1 MRKLLVSFIVL
12 FTLIFSYTILAQEMG
27 SLRRSYNKDFPVK
40 LMKPTGTPLAAG
52 TYTIGSGGNFPTID
66 SAFSKLSTDGIAGTV
81 TLELID
87 DLYTAPTDNYGF
99 LLNGP
104 IPGAAHDNRVTIK
117 PAANKNVTIEGN
129 GEAVITFLNTSHL
142 TLDGTSL
149 TGSATLTFHAL
160 YNNQFIWNDCVHF
173 LDNSDYNLI
182 QNIIFISEDNNR
194 ACAGLVLYTS
204 WNVGIFA
211 PDSNSVKNNFVKKAG
226 FGIVLQG
233 SVNTRV
239 IGNIIK
245 ENIIGSESDSLI
257 SVGIHIVK
265 SQNSIVENNVVQNLK
280 VSGIIPSDDLVM
292 GINSYYS
299 YGDIIRK
306 NVVHNLKSSSGYTS
320 VGILLSGSIGEVG
333 NNNLVYNNMVY
344 DIQSTSTAFNNR
356 VTGIQ
361 IWNQNNPK
369 IYYNSIY
376 LSGTGTNKYG
386 SAALYIESQCTNVE
400 AKNNIFINTRDE
412 GQYCA
417 SAIYDYSATNLISDY
432 NDLFYDNTN
441 SNNCLVRISNTKYN
455 TLADWRAMGKDINSV
470 SKAVN
475 FVSATDLHLT
485 GFSNGDIDLIGTPI
499 AGITTDIDGD
509 TRNALYP
516 YKGADEASV
525 QLPVEL
531 KSFTAQAE
539 NQKIILKWTT
549 ATELNNNGFEIQRRV
564 AESDFATIG
573 FVKGEGTTT
582 NQKEYSYIDKDL
594 VDGKYSYR
602 LKQIDF
608 NGTFEYSDV
617 IEVDVRT
624 LDEFALEQNFPNP
637 FNPTTTIGYVLK
649 EKSNAKLI
657 LLNAIG
663 EEITVLVNEEQDKG
677 FHKVDFNAANL
688 PSGVYFY
695 RLQAGSFAETKKML
709 LLK

>member
-81 TLELID
+81 ILELID

-104 IPGAAHDNRVTIK
+104 IPGADENNRVSIK
-117 PAANKNVTIEGN
+117 PATNKNVIVEGSGIGVFN
-129 GEAVITFLNTSHL
+129 FNNVSFITF
-142 TLDGTSL
+142 DGIEL
-149 TGSATLTFHAL
+149 TGSTTLTIKSN
-160 YNNQFIWNDCVHF
+160 YNAQFEFNDCLDF
-173 LDNSDYNLI
+173 WDNSDNNI
-182 QNIIFISEDNNR
+182 VQNIVFICGDHTRLS
-194 ACAGLVLYTS
+194 CAIS
-204 WNVGIFA
+204 FWNMSNPNPLSN
-211 PDSNSVKNNFVKKAG
+211 PDSNLIRNNFIKEGAFGIFIGNSPTNARPTGNKINGNKIGSETDSLIGRGIQIEFTQNTIIQDNSIQNLRMILQQSYPSIGIGSFRGSEDIIRNNIVHNIKNIQELTV
-226 FGIVLQG
+226 GIVLTGEASYHG
-233 SVNTRV
+233 S
-239 IGNIIK
+239 
-245 ENIIGSESDSLI
+245 
-257 SVGIHIVK
+257 
-265 SQNSIVENNVVQNLK
+265 
-280 VSGIIPSDDLVM
+280 
-292 GINSYYS
+292 
-299 YGDIIRK
+299 
-306 NVVHNLKSSSGYTS
+306 
-320 VGILLSGSIGEVG
+320 
-333 NNNLVYNNMVY
+333 NNMVY
-344 DIQSTSTAFNNR
+344 NNFVYDIQGTSTQNDGA
-356 VTGIQ
+356 VAGIRITWQ
-361 IWNQNNPK
+361 DNPK
-369 IYYNSIY
+369 IYYNTVY
-376 LSGTGTNKYG
+376 LSGTGPNYAG

-485 GFSNGDIDLIGTPI
+485 GLSNGDIDLIGTPI

-516 YKGADEASV
+516 YKGSDEASV

-573 FVKGEGTTT
+573 FVKG
-582 NQKEYSYIDKDL
+582 
-594 VDGKYSYR
+594 
-602 LKQIDF
+602 
-608 NGTFEYSDV
+608 
-617 IEVDVRT
+617 
-624 LDEFALEQNFPNP
+624 
-637 FNPTTTIGYVLK
+637 
-649 EKSNAKLI
+649 
-657 LLNAIG
+657 
-663 EEITVLVNEEQDKG
+663 
-677 FHKVDFNAANL
+677 
-688 PSGVYFY
+688 
-695 RLQAGSFAETKKML
+695 
-709 LLK
+709 